1 MQDMVPLSVAREI
14 SEPVSRGLS
23 PRKLPFWLQ
32 ALTVMVLAAALF
44 FLGLGERA
52 LWGPE
57 GRWGSIA
64 REMELSGNYFWP
76 TINGRAYYDKPLL
89 SYWFVIAASRL
100 TDGVNEAAARLPSA
114 AAGLAGV
121 VLLVILANRLY
132 DRRTAV
138 FAGLI
143 LGASF
148 GYVFWARVA
157 SADMETVMGTL
168 AAITL
173 FVFRSEKKG
182 QWWVVGLWLIMAVTS
197 LTKGLLGFALPLIV
211 IGSYS
216 LLSEGWREFLKG
228 LFRGPLTGRISYL
241 LDRLRWFFNWRTLLA
256 VMLAGMVYY
265 VPFAISQ
272 WLMGSS
278 VGMDKVIRENIV
290 RFFEPFDHRGPI
302 YLYTY
307 SIFELAAPWSIFL
320 PAALLQ
326 MHLKS
331 DGKSDRFTLTY
342 FWAVF
347 LFFTLSG
354 SRRNY
359 YLLPILPAVA
369 ILMAR
374 FFTTPKEALNRVA
387 RILMNLGFIVVALGM
402 LSTGILVFLPP
413 TMRFG
418 ILRSLPELPEMK
430 VFAVLWPVQMAAFI
444 FAFFK
449 LSPLRIGLSMGI
461 VAYLSLV
468 FGFVFV
474 LPETEVYRG
483 EKPFAQAVRTQLNG
497 DWSRL
502 VFYKT
507 MGESPAFWE
516 GFIFYLGAKE
526 PITVYHDL
534 QSLSLRLKSRPDSW
548 IVTEEKDLPPRQLLG
563 PVAERQAEFEKEHS
577 FKKKRGLLLFRPQA
591 GSP

>member
-1 MQDMVPLSVAREI
+1 MPDMVLSSGPRENSEAVAPE
-14 SEPVSRGLS
+14 SS

-32 ALTVMVLAAALF
+32 ALTVAALAAVLF

-57 GRWGSIA
+57 GRWGSVA

-89 SYWFVIAASRL
+89 SYWFVIAAGRL
-100 TDGVNEAAARLPSA
+100 THGVDETAARLPSA
-114 AAGLAGV
+114 AAGVAGV
-121 VLLVILANRLY
+121 VLLMMLANRLY

-138 FAGLI
+138 LAGMVLA
-143 LGASF
+143 ASF
-148 GYVFWARVA
+148 SYVFWARVA
-157 SADMETVMGTL
+157 SADMETVTGTL
-168 AAITL
+168 AAVTL
-173 FVFRSEKKG
+173 FVFRGEKKG

-216 LLSEGWREFLKG
+216 LLSESCDVFLKA
-228 LFRGPLTGRISYL
+228 LFRGPLTGRITWVIH
-241 LDRLRWFFNWRTLLA
+241 RLRWIFNWRTPVA
-256 VMLAGMVYY
+256 VVLAGMVYY

-272 WLMGSS
+272 SLMDSS
-278 VGMDKVIRENIV
+278 LGMDMVIRENVI

-307 SIFELAAPWSIFL
+307 SIFELGAPWSVFL

-331 DGKSDRFTLTY
+331 NGKSDRFTLTY

-354 SRRNY
+354 SRRIY

-369 ILMAR
+369 ILTAR
-374 FFTTPKEALNRVA
+374 LCSTPKEALNRTV
-387 RILMNLGFIVVALGM
+387 RTLMNLGFIVVALGV
-402 LSTGILVFLPP
+402 LSAGILAFLPP

-418 ILRSLPELPEMK
+418 ILRSLPELPEIK
-430 VFAVLWPVQMAAFI
+430 VFAVLWAVQMAAFV
-444 FAFFK
+444 FAFFH

-461 VAYLSLV
+461 VTYLSFLY
-468 FGFVFV
+468 VFV
-474 LPETEVYRG
+474 IVLPQTEIYRG
-483 EKPFAQAVRTQLNG
+483 EKAFAQAVRARLNG
-497 DWSRL
+497 DLSPL
-502 VFYKT
+502 VIYEHA
-507 MGESPAFWE
+507 GP
-516 GFIFYLGAKE
+516 GLIFYLAAKE
-526 PITVYHDL
+526 PIPRYSDP
-534 QSLSLRLKSRPDSW
+534 QSLTLRLKSRPDSW
-548 IVTEEKDLPPRQLLG
+548 IVAEEKDLSSLQLRG
-563 PVAERQAEFEKEHS
+563 TVVEREAK
-577 FKKKRGLLLFRPQA
+577 FKKQNVLDKRGTLLLFRPQS